1 MRKVRLT
8 TAILAMGLSAG
19 FLSARVVSSARTIS
33 HRVPA
38 QSSGAVKKDVG
49 GLQAP
54 AFAEA
59 RRPERLPV
67 LLQAPCEAECRYQ
80 LKC

>member
-19 FLSARVVSSARTIS
+19 FLSARGVSAARTIS

-38 QSSGAVKKDVG
+38 QSSGAVKKDVRD
-49 GLQAP
+49 LQDP
-54 AFAEA
+54 AFAKT
-59 RRPERLPV
+59 RRPERHPV
-67 LLQAPCEAECRYQ
+67 LL
-80 LKC
+80 

>member
-19 FLSARVVSSARTIS
+19 FLSARGVASAPTIS

-49 GLQAP
+49 GLQDP
-54 AFAEA
+54 AFAET
-59 RRPERLPV
+59 RRLYRLPV
-67 LLQAPCEAECRYQ
+67 LL
-80 LKC
+80 